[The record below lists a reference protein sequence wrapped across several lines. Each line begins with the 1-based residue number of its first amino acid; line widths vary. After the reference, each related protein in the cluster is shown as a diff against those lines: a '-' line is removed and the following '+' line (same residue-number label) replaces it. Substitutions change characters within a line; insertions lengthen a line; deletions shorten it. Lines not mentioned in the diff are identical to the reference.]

1 MEKSKVMMHEK
12 FGEKSFQTIIGN
24 LLRYGVWISLSVA
37 FIGGIV
43 YLMHHGNDI
52 EDYSVFKENDRNI
65 FEVITAVVNGVISGS
80 GEFLIFFGII
90 LLFLTPC
97 FQGFTFSFLFFDRE
111 RLFVCYYYA
120 DCYSDYYNQ
129 YFIWIFSLICCC
141 RL

>member
-1 MEKSKVMMHEK
+1 MTDEK
-12 FGEKSFQTIIGN
+12 FGEKDFQTIIGN

-65 FEVITAVVNGVISGS
+65 FEVIAAVVNGVISGS

-90 LLFLTPC
+90 LLFLTPV
-97 FQGFTFSFLFFDRE
+97 FRVLLSLFSFMIE
-111 RLFVCYYYA
+111 K
-120 DCYSDYYNQ
+120 DYLYVVITLIVILIIITSIS
-129 YFIWIFSLICCC
+129 FGFSH
-141 RL
+141 